1 AEDSGERQA
10 GEESTA
16 EHQPGE

>member
-1 AEDSGERQA
+1 EDSGERQA